1 MPQTRPLEHESQK
14 RRRAIFSGE
23 SEVIL
28 GRSAFVLLCDVIVP
42 EIRIIVST
50 KRMQKY

>member
-14 RRRAIFSGE
+14 RRRAISSGE

-28 GRSAFVLLCDVIVP
+28 GRSTFVLLCHVIVP
-42 EIRIIVST
+42 EIRIIVLT